1 MNNLHKRPSLSP
13 LRQED
18 YESAENG
25 EYSPKQEKEF
35 VGGNS
40 EYYRISKTSV
50 FSVLFYGIL
59 FMLLFAGYMEIKS
72 GNERKAIHSSIHRKL
87 NTREHLTIE
96 KSEMYHCNKG
106 KDTTVIEHVECYTE
120 QVPVL
125 IISDYEDD
133 RNILDQYELRE
144 KDIHYMNL
152 FDIFEKDEDIIIF
165 LKYFDTQAPWIFVE
179 GKYIGGKKDLNE
191 YNEYL
196 ILDNGIEN
204 AEFHPQNLI
213 KNIDNEH
220 LKTSEQLRNR
230 KLRNYFYRKD
240 DGGVKKEFK
249 HPESHPIPHPK
260 VQEPKDDSHK
270 ILNDHIDNIKKGQ
283 KMTELIN
290 LVEKIRGEEKV

>member
-152 FDIFEKDEDIIIF
+152 FDIFEKNEDIMIF

-179 GKYIGGKKDLNE
+179 GKYIGGKKDLDE
-191 YNEYL
+191 YNEFN

-204 AEFHPQNLI
+204 SEFHPQNLI
-213 KNIDNEH
+213 NNIDTVNI
-220 LKTSEQLRNR
+220 KTSEQLRN
-230 KLRNYFYRKD
+230 KQLRNSFFNKKD
-240 DGGVKKEFK
+240 NSGVKHHE
-249 HPESHPIPHPK
+249 PHI
-260 VQEPKDDSHK
+260 QHPKDDSHK
-270 ILNDHIDNIKKGQ
+270 VMNDHVENIKKGQ

-290 LVEKIRGEEKV
+290 LVEKIRGEDKN